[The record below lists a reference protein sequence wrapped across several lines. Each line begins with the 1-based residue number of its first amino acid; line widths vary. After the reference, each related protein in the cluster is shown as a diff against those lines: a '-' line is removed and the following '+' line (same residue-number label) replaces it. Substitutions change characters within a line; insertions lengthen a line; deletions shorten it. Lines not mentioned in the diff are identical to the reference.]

1 MFLEI
6 YLPDDVLDNEELAC
20 CYDSPK
26 WSSLS
31 IFRKTGIRSRRIAGD
46 KLVSDLA
53 VEAGER
59 LFSAYSIP
67 KDQVD
72 FLVLCTQSPD
82 FFLPAT
88 SCFVQDRLGLP
99 LETGAFDFNMG
110 CSGFIYGLSIAK
122 GLLLSKSAKNLLLI
136 MSETYSKFVH
146 PLDKSTRTIFGDG
159 AAAVLL
165 NQEDAAN
172 IGEFVF
178 GTDGSGAANL
188 IVPAG
193 GMACPRT
200 GTTAKEETDSAG
212 NVRSQ
217 NNIYMNGPEI
227 FAFTLRLVPQLFR
240 KTLHKNQLTMD
251 DIDYFIFHQ
260 ASRYIL
266 ETLRDKLE
274 IPEEKFCIDLEDTGN
289 TVSATIPIA
298 LKRALDSGAVRK
310 GSKVMLVGFGVGYSW
325 GATVIR
331 V

>member
-1 MFLEI
+1 VFLEV
-6 YLPDDVLDNEELAC
+6 YLPDRVLENEELAR

-26 WSSLS
+26 WSAVS
-31 IFRKTGIRSRRIAGD
+31 IFRKTGICTRHIAGEM
-46 KLVSDLA
+46 LVSDLA

-59 LFSAYSIP
+59 LFSTSGIL

-88 SCFVQDRLGLP
+88 SCVVQDKLGL
-99 LETGAFDFNMG
+99 LTEIGAFDFNMG

-165 NQEDAAN
+165 NQEDAAK

-193 GMACPRT
+193 GMVLPRNEE
-200 GTTAKEETDSAG
+200 TAKEMIDVAG
-212 NVRSQ
+212 NIRSR

-227 FAFTLRLVPQLFR
+227 FAFTLRLVPELFS
-240 KTLHKNQLTMD
+240 KTLQKNRLSMEE
-251 DIDYFIFHQ
+251 IDYFIFHQ

-298 LKRALDSGAVRK
+298 LKRALERGAVSK

-325 GATVIR
+325 GATVIDL
-331 V
+331 